1 MNKFNDVYARIISEM
16 TEKHLIKENDEEM
29 PAGIEEDVEETED
42 ETSEVE
48 GKDNEALATEDDE
61 IGDMDGDEGG
71 DM

>member
-48 GKDNEALATEDDE
+48 GEDNEALATEDDE
-61 IGDMDGDEGG
+61 VGDMGGDEGG